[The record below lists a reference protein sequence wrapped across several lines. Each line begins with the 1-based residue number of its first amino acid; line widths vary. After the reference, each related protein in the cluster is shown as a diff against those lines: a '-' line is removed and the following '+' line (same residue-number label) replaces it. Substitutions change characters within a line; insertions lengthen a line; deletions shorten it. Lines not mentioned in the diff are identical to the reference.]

1 MAEAEPAIP
10 ESTDQLV
17 ERYFRAPLRRLR
29 ASGVTPFEVAMVVIM
44 TVLVLWL
51 VLAPVLNLFI
61 GAFLSEPPGEGG
73 EWTLENF
80 KEVLGNPGYWLTVG
94 RTLLVGFGVVALS
107 TLIGSPL
114 AWLVVKTDLAGK
126 RWVELAAILPFFTS
140 TFVGALAWILLGN
153 PTNGM
158 IKLWTGLPINV
169 YSTSGIIWVSGIYMA
184 PYMFLFTSAALRSVD
199 TTYEE
204 ASFMS
209 GAGLFRTLTRITF
222 PVILPALLSGMTLV
236 FVITM
241 GIFGVAAI
249 LGFPARIVV
258 LATDIFSKSAF
269 APPQYGQATVA
280 ALTLMAITAMCIVL
294 QRRILRRGSYA
305 LVSGRGFRL
314 KLYSLGKL
322 TPFAYLMVS
331 VYALL
336 AVILPGLVLIK
347 VSLQPYATPKFGP
360 WTMENWQVFFT
371 NPDLF
376 DSFIRSMYLS
386 TGGATLSVLMTAVI
400 AYIIHRSKSPGRGVL
415 EQVSVMPVG
424 IPGIVM
430 GLGMIWAYIQWPI
443 WASVWILVV
452 AYLTLFMP
460 YGVRALGANVVQIHG
475 ELEESSRVHG
485 GSWLQTFR
493 RIVLPLLRPGI
504 YSTWILLFIIFLRE
518 ISTAVLLTTHETR
531 VLPVL
536 IFEQWTDGELNIMC
550 TGALLLTMI
559 MFVVISVFKWAFK
572 VDVTPVYR

>member
-1 MAEAEPAIP
+1 MAETVVQNPGGA
-10 ESTDQLV
+10 L
-17 ERYFRAPLRRLR
+17 ERYFHAPLRRLR
-29 ASGVTPFEVAMVVIM
+29 AAGVTPFEVVTVVVM
-44 TVLVLWL
+44 TVVVLWF
-51 VLAPVLNLFI
+51 VLAPVLNLFY
-61 GAFLSEPPGEGG
+61 GAFQSEPPGEGG
-73 EWTLENF
+73 VWTLEHF
-80 KEVLGNPGYWLTVG
+80 RVVFGNPGYWRTVG
-94 RTLLVGFGVVALS
+94 RTLLVGFGVVFLA
-107 TLIGSPL
+107 TIIGSPL
-114 AWLVVKTDLAGK
+114 AWLVVKTDMRGK
-126 RWVELAAILPFFTS
+126 RWVELSAILPFFTS

-158 IKLWTGLPINV
+158 VKLWTGLPINV
-169 YSTSGIIWVSGIYMA
+169 YSVWGIIWVSGIYMA

-209 GAGLFRTLTRITF
+209 GAGLFRTLTRVTF
-222 PVILPALLSGMTLV
+222 PVILPAILSGMTLV

-249 LGFPARIVV
+249 LGFPARIVL
-258 LATDIFSKSAF
+258 LATDIFAKSVF
-269 APPQYGQATVA
+269 APPLYGEATVA
-280 ALTLMAITAMCIVL
+280 ALTLMAITAICILL
-294 QRRILRRGSYA
+294 QRWILRKGSYA

-314 KLYSLGKL
+314 KLYSLGRL
-322 TPFAYLMVS
+322 TPFAYLFTAI
-331 VYALL
+331 YALL

-347 VSLQPYATPKFGP
+347 VSMQPYATPKFGL
-360 WTMENWQVFFT
+360 WTMENWEVFFT
-371 NPDLF
+371 NPDLL

-386 TGGATLSVLMTAVI
+386 TGGATISVLMTAVI
-400 AYIIHRSKSPGRGVL
+400 AYIIHKSKAPGRGIL

-443 WASVWILVV
+443 WATVWILVV

-460 YGVRALGANVVQIHG
+460 YGVRALGANVVQVHG

-485 GSWLQTFR
+485 GSWFLTFR
-493 RIVLPLLRPGI
+493 RIIFPLLRPGI

-550 TGALLLTMI
+550 AGALLLTAI
-559 MFVVISVFKWAFK
+559 MFVVISVFKWVFK

>member
-1 MAEAEPAIP
+1 MIQDERSIKAQVNPA
-10 ESTDQLV
+10 
-17 ERYFRAPLRRLR
+17 ERYIHAPIRRLR
-29 ASGVTPFEVAMVVIM
+29 ASGATPAEVAIVVVM
-44 TVLVLWL
+44 TTLVLWL
-51 VLAPVLNLFI
+51 VLAPVGNLFY
-61 GAFLSEPPGEGG
+61 GAFNSAPPGEGG
-73 EWTLENF
+73 EWTLQNF
-80 KEVLGNPGYWLTVG
+80 KEVFSSYGYWLAVG
-94 RTLLVGFGVVALS
+94 RTLVIGFGVVLLA
-107 TLIGSPL
+107 TIIGVPL
-114 AWLVVKTDLAGK
+114 AWLVVKTDMQGK
-126 RWVELAAILPFFTS
+126 RWVELSAILPFFTS

-158 IKLWTGLPINV
+158 IKLWLGIPINV
-169 YSTSGIIWVSGIYMA
+169 YSVWGIIWVSGIYMA
-184 PYMFLFTSAALRSVD
+184 PYMYLFTSAALRSVD

-209 GAGLFRTLTRITF
+209 GAGLFRTLTRVTF

-249 LGFPARIVV
+249 LGFPARILV
-258 LATDIFSKSAF
+258 LATDIFSKTVF
-269 APPQYGQATVA
+269 APPRYGAATVA
-280 ALTLMAITAMCIVL
+280 ALTLMAITAVCIIL
-294 QRRILRRGSYA
+294 QRWILRRGSYA

-314 KLYSLGKL
+314 KLYSLGKW
-322 TPFAYLMVS
+322 TPAAHFGVFI
-331 VYALL
+331 YALL

-360 WTMENWQVFFT
+360 WTWENWNVFFE

-386 TGGATLSVLMTAVI
+386 MGGATLSVLMTAVI
-400 AYIIHRSKSPGRGVL
+400 AYFIHRSKSPGRGIL

-430 GLGMIWAYIQWPI
+430 GLGMIWAYITWPI
-443 WASVWILVV
+443 WATIWILVV

-460 YGVRALGANVVQIHG
+460 YGVRALGANVVQIHP

-485 GSWLQTFR
+485 ASWVRTFR
-493 RIVLPLLRPGI
+493 LIVLPLLRPGI
-504 YSTWILLFIIFLRE
+504 YSTWILLFVIFLRE
-518 ISTAVLLTTHETR
+518 ISTAVLLTTHNTR

-550 TGALLLTMI
+550 AGALLLTFI
-559 MFVVISVFKWAFK
+559 MFAVISVFKWVFR

>member
-1 MAEAEPAIP
+1 M
-10 ESTDQLV
+10 
-17 ERYFRAPLRRLR
+17 
-29 ASGVTPFEVAMVVIM
+29 
-44 TVLVLWL
+44 
-51 VLAPVLNLFI
+51 
-61 GAFLSEPPGEGG
+61 
-73 EWTLENF
+73 
-80 KEVLGNPGYWLTVG
+80 
-94 RTLLVGFGVVALS
+94 
-107 TLIGSPL
+107 
-114 AWLVVKTDLAGK
+114 
-126 RWVELAAILPFFTS
+126 
-140 TFVGALAWILLGN
+140 
-153 PTNGM
+153 
-158 IKLWTGLPINV
+158 
-169 YSTSGIIWVSGIYMA
+169 
-184 PYMFLFTSAALRSVD
+184 
-199 TTYEE
+199 
-204 ASFMS
+204 
-209 GAGLFRTLTRITF
+209 FRTLTRVTF
-222 PVILPALLSGMTLV
+222 PVILPAILSGMTLV

-258 LATDIFSKSAF
+258 LATDIFAKSVF
-269 APPQYGQATVA
+269 APPLYGEATVA
-280 ALTLMAITAMCIVL
+280 ALTLMAITAICIFL
-294 QRRILRRGSYA
+294 QRWILRKGSYA

-314 KLYSLGKL
+314 KLYSLGRL
-322 TPFAYLMVS
+322 TPFAYLFTA

-347 VSLQPYATPKFGP
+347 VSMQPYATPKFGL
-360 WTMENWQVFFT
+360 WTMENWEVFFT
-371 NPDLF
+371 NPDLL

-386 TGGATLSVLMTAVI
+386 TGGATISVLMTAVI
-400 AYIIHRSKSPGRGVL
+400 AYIIHKSKAPGRGIL

-443 WASVWILVV
+443 WATVWILVV

-460 YGVRALGANVVQIHG
+460 YGVRALGANVVQVHG

-485 GSWLQTFR
+485 GSWFLTFR
-493 RIVLPLLRPGI
+493 RIIFPLLRPGI

-550 TGALLLTMI
+550 AGALLLTAI
-559 MFVVISVFKWAFK
+559 MFVVISVFKWVFK